1 MVGKKQT
8 LPYRK
13 MMMNKYRMMELEKH
27 QWLLKLVGKHH
38 DEVTK
43 VNAISSRQTNL
54 MRLLI
59 AYTEKDTTSLLWCSC
74 E

>member
-1 MVGKKQT
+1 
-8 LPYRK
+8 
-13 MMMNKYRMMELEKH
+13 MNKYRMMELENH

-38 DEVTK
+38 DEVIK

-59 AYTEKDTTSLLWCSC
+59 AYTEKDTKSLLWCSC
-74 E
+74 G